1 MLVLAGAQVNKNK
14 FEQDS
19 SDDHQISL
27 AGEGRETPVSK
38 VQSTMG
44 NGHMRIPL

>member
-27 AGEGRETPVSK
+27 AGEGTLPCDLPHDSCDAL
-38 VQSTMG
+38 
-44 NGHMRIPL
+44 PL